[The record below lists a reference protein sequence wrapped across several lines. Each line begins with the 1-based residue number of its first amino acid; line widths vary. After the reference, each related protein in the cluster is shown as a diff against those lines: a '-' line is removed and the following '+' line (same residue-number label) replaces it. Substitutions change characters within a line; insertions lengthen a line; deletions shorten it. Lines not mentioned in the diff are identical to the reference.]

1 MAKQVF
7 SNAASCK
14 LGAAIVTTNPISEIT
29 LQTGNGAKFPS
40 PTGGDWFVLA
50 IWKADKSAVELFKI
64 TSRTGDVLTVAARA
78 FDGSTAA
85 TFGVTDL
92 CLCVINAGA
101 IADLRADMAVLQADV
116 NTAEGDI
123 TALEASV
130 DDINTKKPRMD
141 VGTKAVFFQAAAPT
155 GWTQDTSVNDR
166 VLRLVNSTGAGTGG
180 SWTITGFAVQGHA
193 LTTDQIPSH
202 THTDNY
208 MVSTTAYF
216 SGGTFQGYSIGP
228 AGTTTTGATGGGQ
241 EHTHGIA
248 HTPGWRPAYADVIV
262 CSRAS

>member
-64 TSRTGDVLTVAARA
+64 TARAGDVLTVATRA
-78 FDGSTAA
+78 FDGSTAN

-101 IADLRADMAVLQADV
+101 IADLRADMALLQTDV
-116 NTAEGDI
+116 TTAEADI

-155 GWTQDTSVNDR
+155 GWTQDTTVNDR
-166 VLRLVNSTGAGTGG
+166 VLRLVSSTGAGTGG
-180 SWTITGFAVQGHA
+180 SWTITGLTVQGHA
-193 LTTDQIPSH
+193 LTTAQMPAH

-208 MVSTTAYF
+208 MLSTTSYF
-216 SGGTFQGYSIGP
+216 SGNAFQGYPIGP
-228 AGTTTTGATGGGQ
+228 AGTTTTGSTGGGE
-241 EHTHGIA
+241 EHSHGIT

-262 CSRAS
+262 CSRAA